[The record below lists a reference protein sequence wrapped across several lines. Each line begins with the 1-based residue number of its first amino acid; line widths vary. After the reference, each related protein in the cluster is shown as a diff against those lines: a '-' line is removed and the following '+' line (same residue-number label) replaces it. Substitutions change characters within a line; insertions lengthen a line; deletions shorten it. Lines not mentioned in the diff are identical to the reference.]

1 LPAVEALGSI
11 TVICSD
17 KTGTLIRNEM
27 TVQEVITAGR
37 RFAVTGV
44 GYAPHG
50 GFSLDDRE
58 VTPADAPE
66 LRDIGRVGLLCN
78 DAMLE
83 QSEGQ

>member
-1 LPAVEALGSI
+1 
-11 TVICSD
+11 
-17 KTGTLIRNEM
+17 
-27 TVQEVITAGR
+27 
-37 RFAVTGV
+37 
-44 GYAPHG
+44 
-50 GFSLDDRE
+50 